1 MAVIKTMET
10 QRSTEEQ
17 DMKQYEM
24 MVKEERMYTF
34 KRLGVG
40 KPELFFFL
48 KTAKKLGRG
57 LKVSNGKE

>member
-1 MAVIKTMET
+1 
-10 QRSTEEQ
+10 
-17 DMKQYEM
+17 MKQYET

-40 KPELFFFL
+40 KPEFFFL